1 MIDVKYSENQEMD
14 IILEYDPFANRR
26 KKLRIHRG
34 DSWYNISLID
44 IDENP
49 LYDYAVICVH
59 GWGSN
64 ALNFRFLLKLLNP
77 YFRVIAFDLKGH
89 GESDKDDDSYDL
101 ESFTEEL
108 SQVVDYCNNPNTILV
123 GHSMGTS
130 IAMNYLCQNPKNV
143 KAAVI
148 LSGAADFR
156 EPIPKL
162 LPIILTY
169 MDERIKNLI
178 MEIVASFITS
188 KETDERILDLE
199 KEHFKRTPYYVCRRA
214 LLNTI
219 YEWKKS
225 EDLHNI
231 KIPVLIMT
239 GEKDSLTS
247 VKDSIKLRS
256 LLPNSRLIILPNAKH
271 DLPMAQ
277 GVEISTLIREFIEYH
292 IDLERVRVSPPVLD
306 K

>member
-1 MIDVKYSENQEMD
+1 MMDVLYSNNQDLD
-14 IILEYDPFANRR
+14 IILEYDPFVDKR
-26 KKLRIHRG
+26 KTLRISRRNSG
-34 DSWYNISLID
+34 YNISLID
-44 IDENP
+44 VNENP
-49 LYDYAVICVH
+49 SYDYTIVCVH

-64 ALNFRFLLKLLNP
+64 ALNFRFLLKLLSP
-77 YFRVIAFDLKGH
+77 HFRVIAYDLKGH

-101 ESFTEEL
+101 ELYTNEL
-108 SQVVDYCNNPNTILV
+108 SQVINYIANPNIVLL

-130 IAMNYLCQNPKNV
+130 IVLNYLCQNPKNV
-143 KAAVI
+143 KAAVV

-156 EPIPKL
+156 EPIPKII
-162 LPIILTY
+162 PILLTY

-178 MEIVASFITS
+178 AEIIASFITS
-188 KETDERILDLE
+188 KKTDERILDLE

-219 YEWKKS
+219 FEWKKS

-256 LLPNSRLIILPNAKH
+256 LLPNSRLVILPDAKH

-277 GVEISTLIREFIEYH
+277 GIESATLVKEFVEYH
-292 IDLERVRVSPPVLD
+292 IDLERVKIKPPIID
-306 K
+306 